1 MRVLIAVA
9 LCGLAAAA
17 CGGSAASGTSRTSGQ
32 DPAVS
37 ACLASGQLTR
47 VSLGSAPKCPAGSA
61 RIRWTVRS
69 GPAAGSGPGSTVS
82 ACLASGMLTRV
93 SQGRAPACPAG
104 SVRVRWAVRSG
115 PAAGS
120 GPGSTVSACLAS
132 GVLTRVSQGS
142 GPGCAAGSTRVRW
155 TVQSG
160 PQPRPRGLGAAC
172 VTSAQTGG
180 CGPYHYTEISGS
192 NGYNT
197 QVIQDVWNAI
207 AGASQ
212 RLTVY
217 NPGDWSVS
225 ADMPAKNTAVVSYPD
240 VQEIYTTT
248 GNRPDPLSSFRSITS
263 SFAENGPGSG
273 GGDDYEAAY
282 DIWAGTGTNSGAQ
295 EIMIWVD
302 NHGQT
307 PAGSKVGT
315 ADIGGA
321 SYTVWSAGRNPV
333 SLVLSSN
340 ETSGTIDILAALEW
354 LESHGYMPAGSGVN
368 QIDFGWEICSTGGSA
383 KTFSMTR
390 YGIES
395 SCASGASC
403 L

>member
-17 CGGSAASGTSRTSGQ
+17 CGGSVASGTSRTSGQ

-197 QVIQDVWNAI
+197 QVIQDVSNAI

-225 ADMPAKNTAVVSYPD
+225 
-240 VQEIYTTT
+240 
-248 GNRPDPLSSFRSITS
+248 
-263 SFAENGPGSG
+263 
-273 GGDDYEAAY
+273 
-282 DIWAGTGTNSGAQ
+282 
-295 EIMIWVD
+295 
-302 NHGQT
+302 
-307 PAGSKVGT
+307 
-315 ADIGGA
+315 
-321 SYTVWSAGRNPV
+321 
-333 SLVLSSN
+333 
-340 ETSGTIDILAALEW
+340 
-354 LESHGYMPAGSGVN
+354 
-368 QIDFGWEICSTGGSA
+368 
-383 KTFSMTR
+383 
-390 YGIES
+390 
-395 SCASGASC
+395 
-403 L
+403 

>member
-1 MRVLIAVA
+1 MFAHGRASMRVLIAVA

-17 CGGSAASGTSRTSGQ
+17 CGGSAASGTSPTSGQ
-32 DPAVS
+32 DPTVS
-37 ACLASGQLTR
+37 ACLASGRLTH

-61 RIRWTVRS
+61 RI
-69 GPAAGSGPGSTVS
+69 
-82 ACLASGMLTRV
+82 
-93 SQGRAPACPAG
+93 
-104 SVRVRWAVRSG
+104 RWAVRSG

-132 GVLTRVSQGS
+132 GVLTRVSPGS
-142 GPGCAAGSTRVRW
+142 GPGCAAGSARIRW
-155 TVQSG
+155 AVQSG
-160 PQPRPRGLGAAC
+160 PQSRPRGLGAAC

-180 CGPYHYTEISGS
+180 CGPYHYAEISGS

-197 QVIQDVWNAI
+197 QVIQDMWNAI

-212 RLTVY
+212 RLTAY

-225 ADMPAKNTAVVSYPD
+225 ADMPARNTAVVSYPD

-307 PAGSKVGT
+307 PAGSKAGT

-333 SLVLSSN
+333 SLVLSSD
-340 ETSGTIDILAALEW
+340 EASGTIDILAALEW

>member
-1 MRVLIAVA
+1 MFAHRRASKRVLITVV
-9 LCGLAAAA
+9 LCGLTAAAFGA
-17 CGGSAASGTSRTSGQ
+17 YAASSALRTSGQ
-32 DPAVS
+32 DPAVY
-37 ACLASGQLTR
+37 ACLASGKLTH

-61 RIRWTVRS
+61 RIRW
-69 GPAAGSGPGSTVS
+69 
-82 ACLASGMLTRV
+82 
-93 SQGRAPACPAG
+93 
-104 SVRVRWAVRSG
+104 AVRSG
-115 PAAGS
+115 PAGGS
-120 GPGSTVSACLAS
+120 GQGSTVSACLAS
-132 GVLTRVSQGS
+132 GVLTRVSEGS
-142 GPGCAAGSTRVRW
+142 ALGCAAGSARIRW

-160 PQPRPRGLGAAC
+160 PESRLHALGAPC
-172 VTSAQTGG
+172 ITSSQTGG
-180 CGPYHYTEISGS
+180 CGPYHYAEISGS

-197 QVIQDVWNAI
+197 QVNQDMWNAI

-212 RLTVY
+212 RLTAY

-225 ADMPAKNTAVVSYPD
+225 ADIPAKNTAVVSYPD
-240 VQEIYTTT
+240 VQEIYTTDS
-248 GNRPDPLSSFRSITS
+248 NRPDPLSSFSSITS

-282 DIWAGTGTNSGAQ
+282 DIWAGTGTNNGAQ

-315 ADIGGA
+315 ADLGGT
-321 SYTVWSAGRNPV
+321 SYSVWSAGRNPV
-333 SLVLSSN
+333 SLVLNSN
-340 ETSGTIDILAALEW
+340 ETSGTIDILAALDW